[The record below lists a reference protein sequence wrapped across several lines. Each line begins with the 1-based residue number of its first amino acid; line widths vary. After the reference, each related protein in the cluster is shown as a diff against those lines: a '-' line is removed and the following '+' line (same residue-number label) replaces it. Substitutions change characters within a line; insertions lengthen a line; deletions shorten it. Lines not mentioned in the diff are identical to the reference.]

1 MNKYWRN
8 LRYEIPLH
16 IVLVITNLL
25 PDNVIFLRLR
35 GYLVR
40 SFLGSCGSNFRL
52 GRNITLYNPINIHI
66 GSDVYIAYGCWFMA
80 GEEIRID
87 DSVMFGPYCVVV
99 SSEHTKKDGSYRF
112 GIPRTETIK
121 IGLGSWIGAKVVIT
135 AGTNIG
141 KGVLVAA
148 AAVVKGD
155 IPDSVVIGG
164 IPARIIK
171 R

>member
-1 MNKYWRN
+1 MSKYWRN

-16 IVLVITNLL
+16 IVLIITNLL

-35 GYLVR
+35 GFLVR
-40 SFLGSCGSNFRL
+40 PFLGTCGSNFRI
-52 GRNITLYNPINIHI
+52 GRNITFYNPINIHI

-80 GEEIRID
+80 SEEIRIA
-87 DSVMFGPYCVVV
+87 DSILFGPYCVVV
-99 SSEHTKKDGSYRF
+99 SSNHTKKDGSYRF
-112 GIPRTETIK
+112 GIPQTAPIK
-121 IGLGSWIGAKVVIT
+121 IGFGSWIGAKAVIT

-141 KGVLVAA
+141 NGVLVAA

-164 IPARIIK
+164 IPACIIK